1 MPKTIYLPPDDG
13 HGKRYSGIDITYTK
27 SRNVLSIGGWY
38 DSFVGIENTELYLSE
53 FFRQLEI
60 PPKKV
65 EEALRQYKALQE
77 REAST

>member
-13 HGKRYSGIDITYTK
+13 HGKRFSGIDITYTK

-38 DSFVGIENTELYLSE
+38 DSFVGIENTEMSLVE

-60 PPKKV
+60 PPRKI
-65 EEALRQYKALQE
+65 EQALRGYRALLEQE
-77 REAST
+77 A